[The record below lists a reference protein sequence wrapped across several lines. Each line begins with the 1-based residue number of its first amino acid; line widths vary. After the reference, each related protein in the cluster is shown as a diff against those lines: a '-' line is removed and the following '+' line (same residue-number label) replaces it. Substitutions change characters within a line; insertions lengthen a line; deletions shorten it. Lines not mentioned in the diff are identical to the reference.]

1 MKIQK
6 AKHLAKLEGQAID
19 IEQRLACP
27 ECKKRTAMVK
37 WLHDNV
43 YCYKCQAKWRS
54 IDQFIMDFE
63 TMWEGEKEEL
73 VEMMESQPGFDD

>member
-19 IEQRLACP
+19 IEQRLTCP
-27 ECKKRTAMVK
+27 ECNKRTAMVK

-43 YCYKCQAKWRS
+43 YCYKCQTNWNGVN
-54 IDQFIMDFE
+54 QFVVDFE
-63 TMWEGEKEEL
+63 TMWKDEKKEIIEI
-73 VEMMESQPGFDD
+73 MESQPGFE